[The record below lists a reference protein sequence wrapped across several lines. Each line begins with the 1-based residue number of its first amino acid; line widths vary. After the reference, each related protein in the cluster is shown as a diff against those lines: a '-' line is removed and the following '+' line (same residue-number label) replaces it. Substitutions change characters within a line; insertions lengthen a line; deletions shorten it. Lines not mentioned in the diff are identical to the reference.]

1 MICYGH
7 IVFQWL
13 NFHAGSS
20 LGSVCKAV
28 CVFHVCSCFISNN
41 IIEYKCFVPRG
52 ETGIDRVQMET
63 QYLSVISRRYFNLCL
78 DATFLCLFTLIE
90 QTVQLNWIHC
100 HAYHHL
106 YCIGLFVFTRCTLL
120 SHKLASDTHNPLP
133 DLKTL
138 YSNLKLIYNEYKLT
152 GIHKKQQK
160 IFVILLRIIGS
171 MWAIQLNLGLVY
183 LLAKIPSASLFTEHL
198 SALSDISR
206 NDTCYIFIQNT
217 GITWNVNIADN

>member
-20 LGSVCKAV
+20 LDSVCKAV

-100 HAYHHL
+100 HTYHHL
-106 YCIGLFVFTRCTLL
+106 YWIGLFVFTRCTLL
-120 SHKLASDTHNPLP
+120 SHKLPSDTHNPLP

-152 GIHKKQQK
+152 GIHKKTTENIRFSSSYNWFNVSDTIK
-160 IFVILLRIIGS
+160 LRI
-171 MWAIQLNLGLVY
+171 
-183 LLAKIPSASLFTEHL
+183 SLFAFLDTFCIPFWAPSMIYLGTIHVIF
-198 SALSDISR
+198 SSR
-206 NDTCYIFIQNT
+206 IQE
-217 GITWNVNIADN
+217 

>member
-1 MICYGH
+1 M
-7 IVFQWL
+7 
-13 NFHAGSS
+13 
-20 LGSVCKAV
+20 CKAV

-133 DLKTL
+133 DLKTV

-152 GIHKKQQK
+152 GIHKKTTEN
-160 IFVILLRIIGS
+160 IRFSSSYNWFNVSDTIELRI
-171 MWAIQLNLGLVY
+171 
-183 LLAKIPSASLFTEHL
+183 SLFAFL
-198 SALSDISR
+198 DSFCIP
-206 NDTCYIFIQNT
+206 F
-217 GITWNVNIADN
+217 